1 MSLYKGQ
8 VSPLK
13 TFPSTSIECAWFL
26 PPTPMHQ
33 KIIWFCRWCSSH
45 HNYFWNTAW
54 DNFFWRYS
62 PFQERSCH
70 QDHVFKIISVIIA
83 ALMSDNLMKKKNLTR
98 ASFLSFF
105 CLCIGLSIFRKIHQF
120 LPSYNKKNFRVN
132 WNDHGWKTHLRFVK
146 TLHPDKRVLN
156 VATFFNQLRAKV
168 PWYVS

>member
-70 QDHVFKIISVIIA
+70 QDHVFKIISVIIG
-83 ALMSDNLMKKKNLTR
+83 ALMSDNLMKKKNWREPPFFPFFVCASALAYLERYINFYLLTIKKISVSKTQR
-98 ASFLSFF
+98 CRLKWSWLKNTFT
-105 CLCIGLSIFRKIHQF
+105 LCQNFTPRQEGVKCCHIF
-120 LPSYNKKNFRVN
+120 
-132 WNDHGWKTHLRFVK
+132 
-146 TLHPDKRVLN
+146 
-156 VATFFNQLRAKV
+156 
-168 PWYVS
+168 

>member
-54 DNFFWRYS
+54 DHFFWRYS

-70 QDHVFKIISVIIA
+70 QDHVFKNISVIIV
-83 ALMSDNLMKKKNLTR
+83 ALMSDNLMKKE
-98 ASFLSFF
+98 
-105 CLCIGLSIFRKIHQF
+105 
-120 LPSYNKKNFRVN
+120 KKNWREPPFFPFFVCASALAYLERYINFYLFTIKKISVS
-132 WNDHGWKTHLRFVK
+132 KTQRCRLK
-146 TLHPDKRVLN
+146 WSWLKN
-156 VATFFNQLRAKV
+156 TFMLC
-168 PWYVS
+168 